1 MIYKEKLSKIIKESK
16 SNLVVGLDT
25 DYEKIPSIFRRAK
38 NPILEFN
45 RCIINATSE
54 YCAGYKI
61 NLAFYEAA
69 GYKGI
74 KALEETVK
82 AIPQNRIKICDAKRG
97 DIGNTAELYARAYL
111 DNMKFDSITVSPYM
125 GFDSVSPFIERK
137 DKFVYLLVR
146 TSNPG
151 ADDFQTLKSG
161 NKKFY
166 DIVASKALSWSKNQI
181 GYVIGANHLKEIK
194 KYSLSNANIPLL
206 IPGIGAQ
213 GNDLENLLK
222 NVYNDSFLIN
232 SSRLIIF
239 AGHEHDSK
247 SVYLQKVSE
256 QANSLN
262 NQITIFRKKRLK

>member
-1 MIYKEKLSKIIKESK
+1 MIYKDKLSKIIKASN

-25 DYEKIPSIFRRAK
+25 DFDKIPSVFKSAK
-38 NPILEFN
+38 NPMLEFN
-45 RCIINATSE
+45 LCIIEATSK

-69 GYKGI
+69 GYKGLE
-74 KALEETVK
+74 ALEETVK
-82 AIPQNRIKICDAKRG
+82 AIPRNRIKICDAKRG
-97 DIGNTAELYARAYL
+97 DIGSTAEFYARAYL
-111 DNMKFDSITVSPYM
+111 DNMNFDSITVSPYM

-146 TSNPG
+146 TSNKG
-151 ADDFQTLKSG
+151 AEDFQTLKSG
-161 NKKFY
+161 NKELF

-194 KYSLSNANIPLL
+194 KYSLSKANTPLL

-213 GNDLENLLK
+213 GNDIENLMK
-222 NVYNDSFLIN
+222 NINNDLFLIN
-232 SSRLIIF
+232 SSRSIIF
-239 AGHEHDSK
+239 AGHEHDIK
-247 SVYLQKVSE
+247 SVFLRKVSE

-262 NQITIFRKKRLK
+262 NQITSLRKKHFK